1 MKTALVFPP
10 QWYPSQPYLALPTLK
25 AYLET
30 KGHEVDQFDFNVES
44 YDLFLSRNYLEHCVD
59 KIQSRLIKPV
69 KSYEDR
75 EAEPVHRQILEDT
88 SYLETILSEINDA
101 KQVLRDEERF
111 FQFDEYKNAYTTLKV
126 AMQLISYAHYPSKID
141 LDSFF
146 MKGNPEENLQGILEA
161 TQDSIKNPFLE
172 LYKNNLLKK
181 LDLDRY
187 GLVGIAIIHAGQV
200 IPGLTLARIL
210 RTHYPHLHITI
221 GGSVFARH
229 QDILQD
235 KKALFEEMFHSIVL
249 FEGEH
254 PLDQLLKQLKDKQPL
269 DTVPNLIYIKNGEVV
284 RNASS
289 KALPYDQLACPNF
302 DDLPLNKYLM
312 PYPVLPYMASRGC
325 YWGKCTFCTH
335 SFIYDSH
342 YRKENEE
349 RVAEELDY
357 LGKKYKTKFFTFSDE
372 AISPNAFDRMSKAIL
387 SQGVEMRALGMLKF
401 ESDSVETVELFENM
415 YRAGFLMLFFGLE
428 SANDRILSIIE
439 KGCDQATEKRVLGN
453 SSLAGIWNHLYLF
466 FGFPTEEKHE
476 AQETIDFT
484 VQHGEL
490 GDGTIHSIGQSIF
503 SLEKDS
509 AIYHNPT
516 KFQIDKILHD
526 PDRDMAIIFDYEIE
540 KGMSKDEV
548 LDVYES
554 FEKVM
559 ESNFPSRNI
568 WNYLSREHFLLYLD
582 GYGREEILN
591 MAHPLSPSTCKSHTT
606 RSSLTPLKISSKIV
620 STLIIINRL
629 LLFTEFH

>member
-25 AYLET
+25 SYLET

-111 FQFDEYKNAYTTLKV
+111 FQFEEYKNAYTTLKV

-516 KFQIDKILHD
+516 KFQIDKVLHD

-554 FEKVM
+554 FEKVI

-582 GYGREEILN
+582 RYGREEILN
-591 MAHPLSPSTCKSHTT
+591 MARPLTQST
-606 RSSLTPLKISSKIV
+606 
-620 STLIIINRL
+620 
-629 LLFTEFH
+629 

>member
-59 KIQSRLIKPV
+59 KIQSRLTKPV

-75 EAEPVHRQILEDT
+75 EAEPIHRQILEDT

-111 FQFDEYKNAYTTLKV
+111 FQFEEYKNAYTTLKV

-181 LDLDRY
+181 VDLDRY

-509 AIYHNPT
+509 AIYHNPA
-516 KFQIDKILHD
+516 KFKIDKVLHD

-548 LDVYES
+548 VDVYES
-554 FEKVM
+554 FEKVI

-582 GYGREEILN
+582 RYGREEILN
-591 MAHPLSPSTCKSHTT
+591 MARPLTQST
-606 RSSLTPLKISSKIV
+606 
-620 STLIIINRL
+620 
-629 LLFTEFH
+629 

>member
-1 MKTALVFPP
+1 MRTALVFPP

-254 PLDQLLKQLKDKQPL
+254 PLDQLLKQLKNKQPL

-554 FEKVM
+554 FEKVI

-582 GYGREEILN
+582 RYGREEILN
-591 MAHPLSPSTCKSHTT
+591 MAHPLTQST
-606 RSSLTPLKISSKIV
+606 
-620 STLIIINRL
+620 
-629 LLFTEFH
+629 

>member
-111 FQFDEYKNAYTTLKV
+111 FQFEEYKNAYTTLKV

-415 YRAGFLMLFFGLE
+415 YRAGLLMLFFGLE

-509 AIYHNPT
+509 AIYHNPA

-554 FEKVM
+554 FEKVI

-582 GYGREEILN
+582 RYGREEILN
-591 MAHPLSPSTCKSHTT
+591 MARPLTQST
-606 RSSLTPLKISSKIV
+606 
-620 STLIIINRL
+620 
-629 LLFTEFH
+629 

>member
-75 EAEPVHRQILEDT
+75 EAEPIHRQILEDT

-516 KFQIDKILHD
+516 KFQIDKVLHD

-554 FEKVM
+554 FEKVI

-582 GYGREEILN
+582 RYGREEILN
-591 MAHPLSPSTCKSHTT
+591 MARPLTQST
-606 RSSLTPLKISSKIV
+606 
-620 STLIIINRL
+620 
-629 LLFTEFH
+629 

>member
-111 FQFDEYKNAYTTLKV
+111 FQFEEYKNAYTTLKV

-428 SANDRILSIIE
+428 SANDRILSIID

-554 FEKVM
+554 FEKVI

-582 GYGREEILN
+582 RYGREEILN
-591 MAHPLSPSTCKSHTT
+591 MARPLTQST
-606 RSSLTPLKISSKIV
+606 
-620 STLIIINRL
+620 
-629 LLFTEFH
+629 

>member
-1 MKTALVFPP
+1 MKTALGFPP

-111 FQFDEYKNAYTTLKV
+111 FQFEEYKNAYTTLKV

-254 PLDQLLKQLKDKQPL
+254 PLGQLLKQLKDKQPL

-554 FEKVM
+554 FEKVI

-582 GYGREEILN
+582 RYGREEILN
-591 MAHPLSPSTCKSHTT
+591 MAHPLTQST
-606 RSSLTPLKISSKIV
+606 
-620 STLIIINRL
+620 
-629 LLFTEFH
+629 

>member
-554 FEKVM
+554 FEKVI

-582 GYGREEILN
+582 RYGREEILN
-591 MAHPLSPSTCKSHTT
+591 MARPLTQST
-606 RSSLTPLKISSKIV
+606 
-620 STLIIINRL
+620 
-629 LLFTEFH
+629 

>member
-44 YDLFLSRNYLEHCVD
+44 YDLFLSRIYLKRCVE
-59 KIQSRLIKPV
+59 KIISRLSKPV
-69 KSYEDR
+69 KSPEDL
-75 EAEPVHRQILEDT
+75 EVEPTHRQIVEDT
-88 SYLETILSEINDA
+88 RYLETIFSEINDA
-101 KQVLRDEERF
+101 KEVLRDEERF
-111 FQFDEYKNAYTTLKV
+111 FQFDEYKKAYTTLKV
-126 AMQLISYAHYPSKID
+126 AMQLISYAHYPSKLD

-146 MKGNPEENLQGILEA
+146 MKGNPEENLQGILSA
-161 TQDSIKNPFLE
+161 TQDAIKNPFLE
-172 LYKNNLLKK
+172 LYENDLLKNANWNQ
-181 LDLDRY
+181 Y
-187 GLVGIAIIHAGQV
+187 GLVGISIIHAGQV
-200 IPGLTLARIL
+200 IPGLTLARVL
-210 RTHYPHLHITI
+210 RTRYPHLHIVI

-229 QDILQD
+229 QDILED
-235 KKALFEEMFHSIVL
+235 KKILFDEMFHSIVL

-254 PLDQLLKQLKDKQPL
+254 PLDQLLNQLKDGKPL
-269 DTVPNLIYIKNGEVV
+269 DTVPNLIYLKNGKVT
-284 RNASS
+284 RNSS
-289 KALPYDQLACPNF
+289 AKALSYDQLASPNF

-357 LGKKYKTKFFTFSDE
+357 LGKKYKTKYFTFSDE
-372 AISPNAFDRMSKAIL
+372 AISPSAFDRMSKAIL

-415 YRAGFLMLFFGLE
+415 YKAGFLMLFFGLE

-439 KGCDQATEKRVLGN
+439 KGCDQATEKRVLEN

-484 VQHGEL
+484 VQHSEL
-490 GDGTIHSIGQSIF
+490 GDGTIHSVGQSIF

-509 AIYHNPT
+509 AVYHNPA
-516 KFQIDKILHD
+516 KFQINRILRD
-526 PDRDMAIIFDYEIE
+526 PERDMAIIFDYEIK

-554 FEKVM
+554 FEKII
-559 ESNFPSRNI
+559 ESNFPSRSI

-582 GYGREEILN
+582 HYGREEILN
-591 MAHPLSPSTCKSHTT
+591 MTRPLVQHT
-606 RSSLTPLKISSKIV
+606 
-620 STLIIINRL
+620 
-629 LLFTEFH
+629 

>member
-88 SYLETILSEINDA
+88 SYLETILSEINVA
-101 KQVLRDEERF
+101 KQALRDEERF

-554 FEKVM
+554 FEKVI

-582 GYGREEILN
+582 RYGREEILN
-591 MAHPLSPSTCKSHTT
+591 MAHPLTQST
-606 RSSLTPLKISSKIV
+606 
-620 STLIIINRL
+620 
-629 LLFTEFH
+629 